1 MVRIYYSS
9 QETKMGKVAGIKWV
23 FSELTCEEENEVA
36 ASNLYTNHTGYLQFI
51 VIFHPFT
58 RFSNYGVINDSPY
71 FFRN

>member
-1 MVRIYYSS
+1 
-9 QETKMGKVAGIKWV
+9 MG

-58 RFSNYGVINDSPY
+58 RFSNYGVMNDSPY